1 MSMNIFERAKVVAE
15 IAELASRIYGLVVD
29 KSRALFDRDQ
39 RIKELERQLAELRA
53 RLGGP

>member
-1 MSMNIFERAKVVAE
+1 MSMNLFERAKVVAE

-29 KSRALFDRDQ
+29 KSRAMLDRDQ

-53 RLGGP
+53 RIG

>member
-29 KSRALFDRDQ
+29 KSRAMFDRDQ

>member
-29 KSRALFDRDQ
+29 TSRALFDRDQ